1 MTECSIVILIL
12 FYYYLIHVKV
22 IIESAFDSLLRL
34 FILQRTDSVSMHHD
48 SHATEGI
55 YSSLTAMIF
64 NSLWTMYNLNLNLEA
79 TRGVWDVFGKCQC
92 LEVLWLS
99 DKVAGGLL
107 WLMHGGDV
115 MEEAFRVLFGTAV
128 ACSDNPQ
135 SNLTNW
141 KEYTHSLFS
150 LIRQQTAP
158 EYLLQTSQMNELDSV
173 NSGCRGQI
181 FSDECCT
188 NAKLKWIRWEIG
200 CQRCCVSRIF
210 CSKYLPNSLHLFWCL
225 IGFDREVYAVC
236 SQQFTVVSWYTDG
249 IGFSWPQVGKNV
261 DGINYTTRC
270 ALSVYH
276 VQHGTNQ
283 AIRNHCISEA
293 LFIQS

>member
-34 FILQRTDSVSMHHD
+34 FILQRTDSASMHHD

-188 NAKLKWIRWEIG
+188 NAKLKWIRWENRLSALLCFENILLQISAKFSPPVLVSDRVW
-200 CQRCCVSRIF
+200 QRGLRCMFTAIHSGFLVHGWNCV
-210 CSKYLPNSLHLFWCL
+210 LLTA
-225 IGFDREVYAVC
+225 G
-236 SQQFTVVSWYTDG
+236 G
-249 IGFSWPQVGKNV
+249 
-261 DGINYTTRC
+261 
-270 ALSVYH
+270 
-276 VQHGTNQ
+276 
-283 AIRNHCISEA
+283 
-293 LFIQS
+293 